1 MEKFTI
7 TLSDGSKLANLEMNG
22 NNFISKSLV
31 TEATFEDNLTNVLIS
46 DGTTEVEHT
55 HMELVQIQEI
65 DDKYYFVLRDLTE
78 TELEHI
84 KDRADIEYIAMMTD
98 VEL

>member
-7 TLSDGSKLANLEMNG
+7 TLSDGSKLTNLEMNG

-31 TEATFEDNLTNVLIS
+31 TEATFEDNLTNVVIS
-46 DGTTEVEHT
+46 DGKNEEEHA

-65 DDKYYFVLRDLTE
+65 DDKYWFVLRDLTDA
-78 TELEHI
+78 ELDHI